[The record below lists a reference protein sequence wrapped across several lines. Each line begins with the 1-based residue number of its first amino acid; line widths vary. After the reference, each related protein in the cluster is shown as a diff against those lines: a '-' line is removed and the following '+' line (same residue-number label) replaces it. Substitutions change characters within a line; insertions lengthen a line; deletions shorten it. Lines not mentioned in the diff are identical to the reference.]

1 MLSASSSTERPAVGI
16 GRLVAGFLIFLVT
29 LLGGLLYVKWLP
41 YYTKSLVAL
50 THHTIGASIVTG
62 TSAAA
67 PAVGWSAAWHYAL
80 AYYGAIWQALALAL
94 ILGASIQVLVPRR
107 WIHRI
112 FSGRDFRSVAIA
124 GTLSLGGMM

>member
-62 TSAAA
+62 TRRLRPSDGARRGTMRSPITA
-67 PAVGWSAAWHYAL
+67 PFG
-80 AYYGAIWQALALAL
+80 
-94 ILGASIQVLVPRR
+94 RR
-107 WIHRI
+107 SHSR
-112 FSGRDFRSVAIA
+112 
-124 GTLSLGGMM
+124 